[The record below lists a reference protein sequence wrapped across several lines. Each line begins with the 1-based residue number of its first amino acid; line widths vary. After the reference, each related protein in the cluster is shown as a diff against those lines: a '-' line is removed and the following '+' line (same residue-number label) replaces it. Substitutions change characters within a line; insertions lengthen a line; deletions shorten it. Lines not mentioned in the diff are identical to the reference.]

1 MEFKEVLFYAQQ
13 GKKCAME
20 QIIEIYRPMLV
31 RYSLVN
37 GKFNEDLHQE
47 LLIEILKC
55 IKSFKE

>member
-1 MEFKEVLFYAQQ
+1 
-13 GKKCAME
+13 ME

-47 LLIEILKC
+47 ILIETLKC